1 MVLHLP
7 GVLVKKKEPVLKNVS
22 KSLRKVKFKMWFNG
36 ENKSFNVEFIRN
48 NNLIIWT
55 SISVENYTIMFS
67 GLPF

>member
-22 KSLRKVKFKMWFNG
+22 KSLRKVKFKMRFNG